1 MSNINGSMDYRGF
14 NISGGSDTSGNNP
27 PYVLPD
33 PVDVLNVKTLN
44 IVDNNNQPFYTMPK
58 EQNLIS
64 DGALAVFNPDG
75 TSSLQPY
82 TQPAYFYM
90 ANSSGGADV
99 DSRGSIAFS
108 ENKINSLYNIIRNDD
123 LNLSLPRGTYLC
135 NVSFSPY
142 VQNQPNNTPRSS
154 MYFSIDGSTDT
165 NAPFYFQRTYN
176 INEEFV
182 TFSQIINVD
191 SPSQQ
196 IRLEVDNRNN
206 TAGDIIITSCN
217 VSIAKIAP
225 NYKDNI
231 DSFFGQFYADENYT
245 ADNKIVEL
253 SLKEKRVREIPYN
266 LINREFSNPNTQIV
280 QDGDGFNILQLNGT
294 SKEFYTLQFAGT
306 LGFNCSK
313 NEFFKLTAVF
323 QQSVNASNWYD
334 IDNETT
340 IYINDSQNLF
350 TDVSPIPISLNKYN
364 YSPLQN
370 TNKSYIRVLIRVYPN
385 EYAGTFGANARLF
398 FNNLTQY
405 MRGRTNC
412 MMSIF
417 KLFGSANTRY
427 LMATNGNGLYEVQNY
442 TYGLPAPSQYIINGQ
457 ILQFPPSHFTLF
469 PLVINNKLL
478 DINGNGG
485 NCRVRIEYP
494 PNNLG
499 ALHGST
505 FCQIVSEITVN
516 VILTLTIDMQFG
528 NSVSDIVVWNVY
540 KNNSFYANIN
550 QANLP
555 TPNYSLSFG
564 NITCPVLLEPN
575 KPIFVTMDWQN
586 PLNNTMTMQYRAN
599 TKIEIVEA

>member
-44 IVDNNNQPFYTMPK
+44 IVDNNDQPFYTMPK

-64 DGALAVFNPDG
+64 DGALPVFNPDG

-90 ANSSGGADV
+90 ANSSGGADI

-108 ENKINSLYNIIRNDD
+108 ANKINSLYNITRLND
-123 LNLSLPRGTYLC
+123 LNLSLPKGTYLC

-154 MYFSIDGSTDT
+154 MYFSVNSSTDT
-165 NAPFYFQRTYN
+165 NAPFYFQRTYGL
-176 INEEFV
+176 NEEFL

-191 SPSQQ
+191 SPSQE

-225 NYKDNI
+225 NYKDNV
-231 DSFFGQFYADENYT
+231 DLFFGQFYADENYT
-245 ADNKIVEL
+245 ADNKIVDL
-253 SLKEKRVREIPYN
+253 TFKEKRVREIPYN

-280 QDGDGFNILQLNGT
+280 QDGDGFNILELNGS
-294 SKEFYTLQFAGT
+294 SKDFYTLQFAGT

-313 NEFFKLTAVF
+313 NEFLKLTAVF

-334 IDNETT
+334 IDNEITV
-340 IYINDSQNLF
+340 YINGSQDDF

-417 KLFGSANTRY
+417 KLYNSANTRY
-427 LMATNGNGLYEVQNY
+427 LMATNGNGLNIVQNY

-457 ILQFPPSHFTLF
+457 IVNLPSNFTVF

-478 DINGNGG
+478 DIDGNGG
-485 NCRVRIEYP
+485 NSRTRIAYP

-499 ALHGST
+499 ALHGYT
-505 FCQIVSEITVN
+505 FSWLTSEINTGVLLN
-516 VILTLTIDMQFG
+516 IELDILFG
-528 NSVSDIVVWNVY
+528 NSALDTVTLYLWHGSDIVEQLESYNLTGLVFSLVATINTNTFLDKDKPLYLILKWN
-540 KNNSFYANIN
+540 N
-550 QANLP
+550 Q
-555 TPNYSLSFG
+555 
-564 NITCPVLLEPN
+564 
-575 KPIFVTMDWQN
+575 
-586 PLNNTMTMQYRAN
+586 LNNTMSIQYRAN
-599 TKIEIVEA
+599 TKIEILQP